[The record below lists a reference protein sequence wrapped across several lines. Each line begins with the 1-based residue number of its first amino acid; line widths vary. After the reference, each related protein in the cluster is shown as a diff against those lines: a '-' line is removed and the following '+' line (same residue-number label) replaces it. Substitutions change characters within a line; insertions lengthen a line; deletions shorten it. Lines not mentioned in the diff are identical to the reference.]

1 MNLKC
6 VLGSSVLFFAVAGGN
21 VPLAAEVPLC
31 EAQKLCPENLSPGT
45 WCMTSQFWFQAES
58 ASGASGDVVGV
69 TITLH
74 YAPEFVFEFDDMY
87 LAVCHD
93 PSMAELVGGPVYSEE
108 FLARDPLSMT
118 FVSVR
123 EDRNPRH
130 KGYGFYG
137 NFGAMVDKSSIA
149 GELPLMTVYY
159 RLIGAAGETSEV
171 SFCDGEFLKFGPGTC
186 NFSGIHDLR
195 ILPVRWYPP
204 LLSTGNRNGT
214 LTIVEGP
221 ATHPDRPPEPPEA
234 VVYPEVPA
242 SEEVNLR
249 VRIGNGFALPG
260 DRAVPIDVFV
270 TADVEYTAVVV
281 PIDFDERYLRVARI
295 EDHFLAGAAPFDN
308 EDAVPGSQP
317 EEGYVIIASSLFGKR
332 RIAPAGREFHA
343 ATLYLDVLEA
353 AAEIASTTLE
363 ARSVGGR
370 APHPYIVVRHL
381 SGDAAERVE
390 VRGEFGGGEIDNG
403 VLAIR
408 ASLETLPGDANFDG
422 RFDISDPI
430 SVLGYLFLGAKEPL
444 CRPAADYDGDGQLV
458 ITDPIRMLNVQFS
471 GEGPPDAGDGGLVGC
486 R

>member
-1 MNLKC
+1 MSLRDLLRSFLKFC
-6 VLGSSVLFFAVAGGN
+6 ALTSGAALMAG
-21 VPLAAEVPLC
+21 EIPLC
-31 EAQKLCPENLSPGT
+31 ESQRLCPEKLSPST
-45 WCMTSQFWFQAES
+45 WCMTSKFWFEAEF
-58 ASGASGDVVGV
+58 ASGASGDVVAV

-74 YAPEFVFEFDDMY
+74 YAPAFDFEFNHIE
-87 LAVCHD
+87 LVVCHD
-93 PSMAELVGGPVYSEE
+93 PSNAELVGGPVYSEE
-108 FLARDPLSMT
+108 FLARDPLMAT
-118 FVSVR
+118 FVPVR
-123 EDRNPRH
+123 EDRSSRQ
-130 KGYGFYG
+130 KGYGWAG
-137 NFGAMVDKSSIA
+137 IFGPLVDRSPVV
-149 GELPLMTVYY
+149 GVLPILTVYY
-159 RLIGAAGETSEV
+159 RLIGLPGETSEV
-171 SFCDGEFLKFGPGTC
+171 SFCDGEFLKWGPGDC
-186 NFSGIHDLR
+186 HFSGIDDTR
-195 ILPVRWYPP
+195 ILPAPSNSP
-204 LLSTGNRNGT
+204 FPSTRNVNGT